1 MTTFYID
8 FDGYCEIDA
17 ETPEEAQDK
26 FWEILQN
33 EQQLPNSLYCIEGVE
48 KKCQKKLLTNKN

>member
-33 EQQLPNSLYCIEGVE
+33 DQPLPKSLYCVECVE
-48 KKCQKKLLTNKN
+48 KKCQKNC